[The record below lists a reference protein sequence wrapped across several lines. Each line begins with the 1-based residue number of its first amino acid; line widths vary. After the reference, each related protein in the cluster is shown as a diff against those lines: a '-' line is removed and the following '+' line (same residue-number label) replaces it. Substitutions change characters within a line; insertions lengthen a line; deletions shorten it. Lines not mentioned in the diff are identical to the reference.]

1 MSREDVPRW
10 NSSEFMDSILRD
22 LRFAVRSFRKR
33 PAFLAVALLTLALGI
48 SATTVMFTVINGVLL
63 KPLSYPSPEQL
74 FTLRE
79 STEKYGALW
88 VSYPDFL
95 DCQQQS
101 HTLNLAAWSY
111 VGGLVTEPGEP
122 QYVES
127 RQISPELFSVLEVP
141 LVRGRSFL
149 PEEDRTGSAPVVII
163 SYHLWQSRFGGRD
176 DAVGS
181 KLTFDGKSYIITG
194 IAPLRFQL
202 DGQPDVFTPLGQS
215 TEPKMQ
221 NREANFLHAVGRLR
235 PGATSSAVQAELTQI
250 AGNLARFY
258 PASNAGRT
266 FTIQPLLQELVGNV
280 SSILWL
286 LLGAVGLLLLIAC
299 ANVASLL
306 LSRAV
311 SRQREFAVQIALG
324 AGRGRVIRQCLTE
337 SSLLGLVGGALGVL
351 LAWGAMRPFLLIWPG
366 NLPRIE
372 EIHLDWHVLVFAF
385 AVSWFS
391 ALLFGLAPALR
402 APTRNVEPALRASAR
417 TMSGNSRRLHSAFV
431 VSQVALALLLL
442 ISAGMLGRTV
452 LRLSSLDSGLELK
465 NVLVSHLAFSPSA
478 LNGPGQTRAAWQQ
491 LIDTAR
497 QVPGVRSV
505 ALTDIVPMRQSLDE
519 VGYWTSDAQPATNE
533 MPLALESIVTPDYVK
548 VMGISLREGRFFTEE
563 DRIGSN
569 PVSVIDEVLARY
581 AFKGQ
586 DPIGKRLSIQG
597 VGPTQIIG
605 VVGHIRHWGLANDDQ
620 AKVRA
625 EVYQPLAFLPD
636 RMTGFFSSF
645 LSITVR
651 TDVAPLN
658 IAEVL
663 QGKLRS
669 VPGTP
674 VMYDIS
680 TMEQL
685 AGATLAKE
693 RFLVLLFSVFAG
705 LALLLA
711 CVGIYG
717 VMAYLTSQRIPEIGI
732 RMALGASPG
741 NILQLVLKQSLGMV
755 LVGAGVGIVAAL
767 ATGRLLLHLVDGMQ
781 ATEPLTIAVMIVLLV
796 AAALLASFVPALRA
810 SRLNAVQALRSE

>member
-1 MSREDVPRW
+1 
-10 NSSEFMDSILRD
+10 
-22 LRFAVRSFRKR
+22 
-33 PAFLAVALLTLALGI
+33 
-48 SATTVMFTVINGVLL
+48 
-63 KPLSYPSPEQL
+63 
-74 FTLRE
+74 
-79 STEKYGALW
+79 
-88 VSYPDFL
+88 
-95 DCQQQS
+95 
-101 HTLNLAAWSY
+101 
-111 VGGLVTEPGEP
+111 
-122 QYVES
+122 
-127 RQISPELFSVLEVP
+127 
-141 LVRGRSFL
+141 
-149 PEEDRTGSAPVVII
+149 
-163 SYHLWQSRFGGRD
+163 
-176 DAVGS
+176 
-181 KLTFDGKSYIITG
+181 
-194 IAPLRFQL
+194 
-202 DGQPDVFTPLGQS
+202 
-215 TEPKMQ
+215 
-221 NREANFLHAVGRLR
+221 
-235 PGATSSAVQAELTQI
+235 
-250 AGNLARFY
+250 
-258 PASNAGRT
+258 
-266 FTIQPLLQELVGNV
+266 
-280 SSILWL
+280 
-286 LLGAVGLLLLIAC
+286 
-299 ANVASLL
+299 
-306 LSRAV
+306 
-311 SRQREFAVQIALG
+311 
-324 AGRGRVIRQCLTE
+324 
-337 SSLLGLVGGALGVL
+337 
-351 LAWGAMRPFLLIWPG
+351 
-366 NLPRIE
+366 
-372 EIHLDWHVLVFAF
+372 
-385 AVSWFS
+385 
-391 ALLFGLAPALR
+391 
-402 APTRNVEPALRASAR
+402 
-417 TMSGNSRRLHSAFV
+417 
-431 VSQVALALLLL
+431 
-442 ISAGMLGRTV
+442 
-452 LRLSSLDSGLELK
+452 
-465 NVLVSHLAFSPSA
+465 
-478 LNGPGQTRAAWQQ
+478 
-491 LIDTAR
+491 
-497 QVPGVRSV
+497 V

-533 MPLALESIVTPDYVK
+533 MPLALESIVTPDYLK